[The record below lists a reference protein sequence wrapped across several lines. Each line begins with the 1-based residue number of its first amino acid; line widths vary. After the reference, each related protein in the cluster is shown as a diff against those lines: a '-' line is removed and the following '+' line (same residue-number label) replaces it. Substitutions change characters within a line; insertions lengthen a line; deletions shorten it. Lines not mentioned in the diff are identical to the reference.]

1 MKMKKTTIMSLLAVI
16 MFFMAVPMQTSAK
29 KIKFGEYVVYKGKVM
44 GEEPFGE
51 GTLTI
56 MHPNN
61 KKTKDAV
68 ITGIF
73 NGWKVSGTVFFY
85 SEDSSPFY
93 GGDAQIVVA
102 PDGSSVKFELTDGT
116 FIDDNHLEG
125 IEITKEN
132 PLTIVCDVKED
143 IRLSS
148 SEILLTN
155 EVSNAEYGDFRPI
168 NIDKV
173 AAKLGGGQKK
183 YFRHG
188 TYQFDKTAL
197 KEQRFYETTNF
208 GNNMIAMMDG
218 KVISLTFDKGDSYN
232 YKPGSATPLNFRR
245 TYSDGTVSL
254 KDGDKVI
261 RHEGQGKAG
270 VAVIPTRAEDFET
283 ILTAN
288 TLNESNLKF
297 YYDELGQLLEKAQNG
312 DQAADAEFKD
322 KVTQRALNIVKAE
335 CREHQVAS
343 ELMEIGKAYQTGN
356 LNIGGL
362 YAKLVE
368 NGALK
373 EDIMIQ
379 KDSALVWLRMA
390 AAVDTTYQTNVVEL
404 EKEMGIYE
412 EPMTDS
418 EREKVKEFLK
428 ADTRGVSVIMA
439 EAKRMTR
446 GGNFI
451 EVPYKITVP
460 VVALADITGQE
471 QIPLVATDCKA
482 TLEVIPFGAEGVTVT
497 ITIDFNGL
505 MESKTLSWSGPNIHL
520 APGTEDGTSALVVM
534 RGNHKVCGS
543 LLSQKGLWMV
553 MYNPDGLITFLEK
566 GMTRSKVE
574 ESLLSEMEFGQFKFN
589 RKVGNLDV
597 YTFYWLGQ
605 EDHYSFRKGAV
616 VGTVRNNKP
625 YAHFYFDSKGK
636 LVKWLWLL

>member
-1 MKMKKTTIMSLLAVI
+1 MKMKKTTTMSLLAVI
-16 MFFMAVPMQTSAK
+16 MFFMTVPMQTFAK

-125 IEITKEN
+125 IQITKEN

-173 AAKLGGGQKK
+173 AVKLGGGQKT

-188 TYQFDKTAL
+188 TYQLDKTAL
-197 KEQRFYETTNF
+197 KEQHYYETANF
-208 GNNMIAMMDG
+208 GNSMKAEMDG
-218 KVISLTFDKGDSYN
+218 KLISFTFNKGDSYI
-232 YKPGSATPLNFRR
+232 YKPGSAIPLSFKR

-254 KDGDKVI
+254 KDGEKVI
-261 RHEGQGKAG
+261 HHEGQGKIG
-270 VAVIPTRAEDFET
+270 VAVIPTKVEDFEA
-283 ILTAN
+283 ILTAS
-288 TLNESNLKF
+288 TSNESNLKF

-335 CREHQVAS
+335 RREHQVAS

-404 EKEMGIYE
+404 EKEMGIYK

-418 EREKVKEFLK
+418 EREKVMKFLK
-428 ADTRGVSVIMA
+428 ADTRGVSVIIA

-460 VVALADITGQE
+460 IVAFGDIMGKE
-471 QIPLVATDCKA
+471 KYPLVGAGCKA
-482 TLEVIPFGAEGVTVT
+482 TLEVIPFGTKGVTVT
-497 ITIDFNGL
+497 IMLDFNGHI
-505 MESKTLSWSGPNIHL
+505 ESKTLSWSGPNIHL
-520 APGTEDGTSALVVM
+520 APGTEEGLSGLVVM
-534 RGNHKVCGS
+534 KGNHKVCGG
-543 LLSQKGLWMV
+543 LFSQKGLWAV
-553 MYNPDGLITFLEK
+553 AYNPDGLISFLEK

-574 ESLLSEMEFGQFKFN
+574 ESLLSGMEFGQFKFN

-605 EDHYSFRKGAV
+605 EDHYSFRKGDV
-616 VGTVRNNKP
+616 VGTVSNNKP

-636 LVKWLWLL
+636 LVKWLWLI

>member
-1 MKMKKTTIMSLLAVI
+1 MGKKTTIMSLLAVI

-29 KIKFGEYVVYKGKVM
+29 KIKYGEYVVFKGKVI

-56 MHPNN
+56 MHPNV
-61 KKTKDAV
+61 KKTKNA
-68 ITGIF
+68 ILTGVF
-73 NGWKVSGTVFFY
+73 NGWEVSGSVYFY
-85 SEDSSPFY
+85 SEGSNPFY
-93 GGDAQIVVA
+93 SGEAQIAVA
-102 PDGSSVKFELTDGT
+102 PNGGSVKFELTDGL
-116 FIDDNHLEG
+116 FIDEDHPMG
-125 IEITKEN
+125 IKVTKEN

-197 KEQRFYETTNF
+197 KEQRFYETANF
-208 GNNMIAMMDG
+208 GNNMKAEMDG

-312 DQAADAEFKD
+312 DQAADDAFKD
-322 KVTQRALNIVKAE
+322 KVTLRALDIVKAE
-335 CREHQVAS
+335 RQKRQVAP
-343 ELMEIGKAYQTGN
+343 ELMEIGMAYRTGN

-390 AAVDTTYQTNVVEL
+390 AAVDSTFQTNVVEL

-418 EREKVKEFLK
+418 ELEKVKEFLK

-460 VVALADITGQE
+460 IVALADITGQE
-471 QIPLVATDCKA
+471 QAIPLVATECKA

-497 ITIDFNGL
+497 ITVDFNGL

-520 APGTEDGTSALVVM
+520 APGTEDGTSGIFVV
-534 RGNHKVCGS
+534 RGNHKLCGG
-543 LLSQKGLWMV
+543 LVSQKGLWMV
-553 MYNPDGLITFLEK
+553 TYNPDGLITFLEK

-574 ESLLSEMEFGQFKFN
+574 ESLLSGMEFGQFKFN

-605 EDHYSFRKGAV
+605 KDHYSFREGAV
-616 VGTVRNNKP
+616 VGTVRNNEP